1 MTEFLDDTI
10 NFAEYLRETNHKE
23 KVKPASEFVQ
33 DAKARLRSRA
43 KAKRTF
49 LPWPKCNESFEF
61 RRGEVTVWAG
71 QNGHGKALAIDTPIP
86 TPNGWST
93 MGALQIGD
101 VVYDEMGNQCN
112 VTAATAVM
120 HDHKCY
126 RVEFDDG
133 SSIVADAEHRW
144 LTSNARARHSTR
156 TARDNDSARAGVKNP
171 NLDQSH
177 KRILPSIV
185 TTQEIAD
192 SILVTAKT
200 YHGTLNHSI
209 EVCGSLKNPH
219 ANLPIDP
226 YVLGAWL
233 GDGTSANASI
243 ACNDPEILNEIAKT
257 GLVITSYAGKYMYG
271 ITGNLSTCLRSAGL
285 LKNKHIP
292 AAYLRSSDAQRLS
305 LLQGLMDT
313 DGHITSYGRCEFT
326 STRAVLALAVL
337 ELCLSLGIKA
347 KLIHGR
353 STLRGRD
360 CGPKFRIT
368 FTTARPVFRML
379 RKLQFIKSKLSPV
392 TGNRYITACVEIDS
406 VPVKCIAVDSPSHL
420 YLAGHAM
427 IPTHNTGVTTQVALS
442 LVGQDEK
449 VCIASFEMKPVTS
462 ISSMVRM
469 FAGTNP
475 FSPEYQDGGGLD
487 LLDQLFDEFGEWTTG
502 RMWLYD
508 QTGTAYPDTVLGMVK
523 YCAQELGITH
533 VFIDSLM
540 KCVKAED
547 DYNGQK
553 DFVDQLCALAKDCD
567 IHVHLVHHLKKPAK
581 EGDMP
586 DKHDTKGSGSITDQ
600 VDNLFMVWRNKP
612 KEDAGRAKGSSS
624 PKKDEPDAYL
634 LCRKQRT
641 YEGSSDGEPQI
652 ALWRDRDSS
661 QFVAQAGDP
670 VQFFPNYPHFQSS

>member
-1 MTEFLDDTI
+1 MAEFLADDI
-10 NFAEYLRETNHKE
+10 DFEAYLKDTDAQT
-23 KVKPASEFVQ
+23 KVRPASDFVES
-33 DAKARLRSRA
+33 AKERLRTRS
-43 KAKRTF
+43 KTKHVF

-86 TPNGWST
+86 TPNGWTT

-101 VVYDEMGNQCN
+101 VVYDERGAPCN
-112 VTAATAVM
+112 VTAATVVM
-120 HDHKCY
+120 HDHKCF

-144 LTSNARARHSTR
+144 LTSNARARHSAR
-156 TARDNDSARAGVKNP
+156 TARDNESARTGPKNP
-171 NLDQSH
+171 NRDQSR
-177 KRILPSIV
+177 KRIMPSIV
-185 TTQEIAD
+185 TTQEVAD
-192 SILVTAKT
+192 TLRVTAKT

-209 EVCGSLKNPH
+209 ALCDGLQGPDIE
-219 ANLPIDP
+219 LPIDP

-243 ACNDPEILNEIAKT
+243 ACNDPGILEEISKA
-257 GLVITSYAGKYMYG
+257 GFGITKYSGKFMHG
-271 ITGNLSTCLRSAGL
+271 ITGKLSAALRACGL

-292 AAYLRSSDAQRLS
+292 AIYLRASSAQRLA

-313 DGHITSYGRCEFT
+313 DGSITDYGRCEFT
-326 STRAVLALAVL
+326 SINDVLARGVL

-347 KLIHGR
+347 KMIHGR
-353 STLRGRD
+353 ATLRGKD

-368 FTTARPVFRML
+368 FTTSKPVFRL
-379 RKLQFIKSKLSPV
+379 SRKLQYIKSNLSPV
-392 TGNRYITACVEIDS
+392 TGNRYITACIEVDS

-420 YLAGHAM
+420 YLAGEAM
-427 IPTHNTGVTTQVALS
+427 IPTHNTDVTTQIALS

-449 VCIASFEMKPVTS
+449 VCVASFEMKPVTT
-462 ISSMVRM
+462 IGRMVRM
-469 FAGTNP
+469 YAMTNP
-475 FSPEYQDGGGLD
+475 FSEEFQGEAGLQA
-487 LLDQLFDEFGEWTTG
+487 LDCLYDEFGEWTTG

-508 QTGTAYPDTVLGMVK
+508 QTGTARPSTVLGMVK
-523 YCAQELGITH
+523 YCAQELGVTH
-533 VFIDSLM
+533 IFIDSLM

-553 DFVDQLCALAKDCD
+553 DFVDQLCAIAKDLD
-567 IHVHLVHHLKKPAK
+567 VHVHLVHHLKKPSK

-612 KEDAGRAKGSSS
+612 KEDEFKAKGSFSN
-624 PKKDEPDAYL
+624 KATEADCYL
-634 LCRKQRT
+634 LCRKQRN
-641 YEGSSDGEPQI
+641 YEGNADGEPTI
-652 ALWRDRDSS
+652 SLWRNRDAGNY
-661 QFVAQAGDP
+661 VAEPGIAA
-670 VQFFPNYPHFQSS
+670 QFFGNYPHVQSM